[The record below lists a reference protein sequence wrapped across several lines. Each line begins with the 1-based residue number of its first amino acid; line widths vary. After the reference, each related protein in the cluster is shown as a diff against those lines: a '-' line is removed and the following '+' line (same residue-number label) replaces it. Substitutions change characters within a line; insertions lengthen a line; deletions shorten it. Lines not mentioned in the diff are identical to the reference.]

1 MSEATTCNRAAVCG
15 FMIVCGAAPSGRET
29 CNKASALQG
38 LCRPSDPGCGCRVA
52 QAMAPSHALALALYD
67 GCAIAAAAACR
78 GDAACITAKCAGPR
92 ATCLSQ

>member
-67 GCAIAAAAACR
+67 GCAIAAAATCR